1 MTLPPPP
8 FTKYILLMMDD
19 MVLLMIMTM
28 IMKMR
33 MRKMKNI
40 DKPTFFIHQFDDN
53 ENYDDIDDENET
65 KIISRRSTLNNC
77 LGRLPRRPLP
87 RLAAVLM
94 SFLR

>member
-1 MTLPPPP
+1 
-8 FTKYILLMMDD
+8 
-19 MVLLMIMTM
+19 MVLLIIMTM

-33 MRKMKNI
+33 MRGVKNI

-53 ENYDDIDDENET
+53 ENYDDIDDENKT
-65 KIISRRSTLNNC
+65 KIILRRSTLNNC